1 MVLEMLEMDSR
12 AVDADAWSFRLEL
25 EHGVSL
31 DSAVV
36 GSLKKELSR
45 VTNDRDAIFL
55 VRRIREMMAARDK
68 VAADL

>member
-1 MVLEMLEMDSR
+1 MLLEMLEMDSR

-36 GSLKKELSR
+36 GSLKKELSC

-55 VRRIREMMAARDK
+55 VRRIREMMAVHDK
-68 VAADL
+68 VVADL

>member
-1 MVLEMLEMDSR
+1 MLEMDSR
-12 AVDADAWSFRLEL
+12 SVSSYVWQFRHKLSDGED
-25 EHGVSL
+25 L

-36 GSLKKELSR
+36 AAVKWQLSR